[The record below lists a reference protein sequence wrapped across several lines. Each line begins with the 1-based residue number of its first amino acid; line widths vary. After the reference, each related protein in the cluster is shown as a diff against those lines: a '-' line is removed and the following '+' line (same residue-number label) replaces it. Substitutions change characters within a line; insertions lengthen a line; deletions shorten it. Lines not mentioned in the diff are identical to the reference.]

1 MTPFMSHMTKKKS
14 CDHQMCLFS
23 KQLIAQMDIFATAA
37 CLMIKLFLLTCR
49 VLFLIAPYCRH
60 LIGDR
65 NVHDM
70 STFCIL
76 FSHLSLRHLMVFSV
90 VVQHVDHYIQ
100 LVSNQK

>member
-1 MTPFMSHMTKKKS
+1 MTPCMSHMTKKKS

-23 KQLIAQMDIFATAA
+23 KQLIAKIDMFAIAA
-37 CLMIKLFLLTCR
+37 CSIIKLFLLTCR
-49 VLFLIAPYCRH
+49 ALSLIAPYCRH

-70 STFCIL
+70 STFFIL

-100 LVSNQK
+100 LVSIQK